1 MSILFSPA
9 QHQQLMQYLSREID
23 ATSDMLQ
30 ALKVE
35 ADALTQHRADKLDQ
49 AVQIKQE
56 KLQLLDQAGKK
67 REQLLN
73 QLFTDR
79 IKTELTLAI
88 GSEAEEIDLF
98 KQNKSLSVMWCKLLT
113 LAQQCQQQN
122 RINGVLVERSYQQ
135 SRHAL
140 DIIQGLATEAGLY
153 TAAVSTKPE
162 EYNHFGQTTSAE
174 RSRSIAQ
181 A

>member
-1 MSILFSPA
+1 MSTLFSPA

-67 REQLLN
+67 REQLVK
-73 QLFTDR
+73 QLFTDKV
-79 IKTELTLAI
+79 KTELTLA
-88 GSEAEEIDLF
+88 SRAEAEDIDLF
-98 KQNKSLSVMWCKLLT
+98 KQDKSLNIMWNRLLT

-122 RINGVLVERSYQQ
+122 HINGVLVERSYQQ

-140 DIIQGLATEAGLY
+140 DILQGLATEAGLY
-153 TAAVSTKPE
+153 TATDSSKPE
-162 EYNHFGQTTSAE
+162 EYNHFGQTTCPQ
-174 RSRSIAQ
+174 RSRRIAQ